1 MVEFERTITASEVRS
16 FYLNLTSD
24 IGRRFGDEFP
34 EHRTKF
40 VVVDSKG
47 RLTSAQKH
55 NDNQLWGML
64 KNWFVDNEIQAGTR
78 VSVRYDSAERKDGQ
92 YVIHLIPESSTQLPA
107 DLEMKTVTDTYAL
120 AAEIPISL
128 EKQLEDFLAS
138 NLTLIEPGLTLFVD
152 DDNRPGKQYP
162 TDVGVI
168 DLLCRRADGSL
179 MVVELKRG
187 KSSDVVVGKISRY
200 IGWVKSRMAKGTEV
214 SGLILTYSKDES
226 LMYAV
231 FAHPNLTLRHFRLKL
246 EFVSEDQL

>member
-78 VSVRYDSAERKDGQ
+78 RNGDHLPGQ
-92 YVIHLIPESSTQLPA
+92 LRDELSE
-107 DLEMKTVTDTYAL
+107 LEKRL
-120 AAEIPISL
+120 AAT
-128 EKQLEDFLAS
+128 
-138 NLTLIEPGLTLFVD
+138 N
-152 DDNRPGKQYP
+152 
-162 TDVGVI
+162 
-168 DLLCRRADGSL
+168 
-179 MVVELKRG
+179 
-187 KSSDVVVGKISRY
+187 
-200 IGWVKSRMAKGTEV
+200 
-214 SGLILTYSKDES
+214 
-226 LMYAV
+226 
-231 FAHPNLTLRHFRLKL
+231 
-246 EFVSEDQL
+246 